1 MGLTEWEDLGYG
13 WHPSMGYGLELSG
26 NIVRMGG
33 TGSDQLIVH
42 PCVPQPS
49 EYLTQLGL
57 SRKRESQL
65 RKMSLN
71 QIGIGKSV
79 GHFLG

>member
-42 PCVPQPS
+42 PCVP
-49 EYLTQLGL
+49 
-57 SRKRESQL
+57 
-65 RKMSLN
+65 
-71 QIGIGKSV
+71 
-79 GHFLG
+79 